1 MFTSQH
7 YLYFRTQWNLV
18 DSLRDSLIPALVT
31 IYPSSKPLPTSWFS
45 SDISKVSTLR
55 MKEEP
60 EYEASMRAIETC
72 TRFI

>member
-1 MFTSQH
+1 MFTSEH

-18 DSLRDSLIPALVT
+18 DSLRHSVSPALLT

-45 SDISKVSTLR
+45 SDITKVSTLR
-55 MKEEP
+55 MKKEP
-60 EYEASMRAIETC
+60 EYEASVRAIEKC